1 MLLDVSDHRS
11 EGFRHPLI
19 LMVDELLPDLGLHIA
34 DVEVAKLARLDE
46 LARDEVGEVGDH
58 VTFRDDVCDDVGSF
72 FLEFG

>member
-1 MLLDVSDHRS
+1 
-11 EGFRHPLI
+11 
-19 LMVDELLPDLGLHIA
+19 MVDELLPDLDLHIA